1 MNQYVRLGVNI
12 DHVATLRN
20 ARGGQDPHLL
30 QMALAVE
37 EAGADG
43 ITIHLRED
51 RRHIR
56 DEDVWLLRSHLRTP
70 MNLEM
75 AATDE
80 MVRIALKAMPKAC
93 CIVPEHRREVT
104 TEGGLNVVGQLS
116 ELGMKVSK
124 LSDAGIEVSL
134 FIDADR
140 DQIQAAHDIGAPV
153 IELYTGEYA
162 NASTPQT
169 VDHELERLEE
179 ASAFAQSL
187 GLVVNAGHGLTKFN
201 VAPIAAIEGMN
212 ELNIGHSLIA
222 RSLMVGL
229 PTAVREFRE
238 IMDRAC
244 Q

>member
-20 ARGGQDPHLL
+20 ARGGRDPHIL

-51 RRHIR
+51 RRHVR

-104 TEGGLNVVGQLS
+104 TEGGLNVVKQLS
-116 ELGMKVSK
+116 DLGAQVAK
-124 LSDAGIEVSL
+124 LTDAGIEVSL
-134 FIDADR
+134 FIDADQ

-153 IELYTGEYA
+153 IELHTGEYA
-162 NASTPQT
+162 NASTPEACES
-169 VDHELERLEE
+169 ELERLEE

-187 GLVVNAGHGLTKFN
+187 GLIVNAGHGLTKFN
-201 VAPIAAIEGMN
+201 VSPIAAIDGMN
-212 ELNIGHSLIA
+212 ELNIGHSLVA

-229 PTAVREFRE
+229 PSAVREFRE

>member
-20 ARGGQDPHLL
+20 ARGGRDPHLL

-80 MVRIALKAMPKAC
+80 MVRIALKVMPKAC

-104 TEGGLNVVGQLS
+104 TEGGLNVVKQLS
-116 ELGMKVSK
+116 ELGAQVAK
-124 LSDAGIEVSL
+124 LTDARIEVSL
-134 FIDADR
+134 FVDADQ
-140 DQIQAAHDIGAPV
+140 DQIQAAKDIDAPV
-153 IELYTGEYA
+153 IELHTGEYA
-162 NASTPQT
+162 NASTPEAFES
-169 VDHELERLEE
+169 ELERLEE

-187 GLVVNAGHGLTKFN
+187 GLIVNAGHGLTKFN
-201 VAPIAAIEGMN
+201 VSQIAAIDGMN
-212 ELNIGHSLIA
+212 ELNIGHSLVA

-229 PTAVREFRE
+229 PSAVREFRE

>member
-1 MNQYVRLGVNI
+1 
-12 DHVATLRN
+12 
-20 ARGGQDPHLL
+20 
-30 QMALAVE
+30 MALAVE

-80 MVRIALKAMPKAC
+80 MVQIALKVMPKAC

-104 TEGGLNVVGQLS
+104 TEGGLNVVKQLS
-116 ELGMKVSK
+116 ELGAQVAK
-124 LSDAGIEVSL
+124 LTDAGIEVSL
-134 FIDADR
+134 FVDADQ
-140 DQIQAAHDIGAPV
+140 DQIQAAKDIGAPV
-153 IELYTGEYA
+153 IELHTGEYA
-162 NASTPQT
+162 NASTPEAFES
-169 VDHELERLEE
+169 ELERLEE

-187 GLVVNAGHGLTKFN
+187 GLIVNAGHGLTKFN
-201 VAPIAAIEGMN
+201 VGQIAAIDGMN
-212 ELNIGHSLIA
+212 ELNIGHSLVA

-229 PTAVREFRE
+229 PSAVREFRE